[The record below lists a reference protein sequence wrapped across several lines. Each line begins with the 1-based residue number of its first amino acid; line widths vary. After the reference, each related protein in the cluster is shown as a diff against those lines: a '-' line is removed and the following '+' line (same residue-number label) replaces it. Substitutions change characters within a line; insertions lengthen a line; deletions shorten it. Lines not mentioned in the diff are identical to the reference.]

1 MATSED
7 LLVRLDEERRSLD
20 ESGFVREADAGVTR
34 HVSRH
39 RRFGFVTW
47 CALPAAD
54 LAAAIEREIT
64 FFKPHVDQ
72 FEWKTYDHDGSPGLT
87 DALARAGFAAGEPE
101 TVMLADSATVA
112 ALPLTLPEGI
122 VVREAK
128 TPADLVDVVAIENTV
143 WNDDR
148 SSLAEELGAELQAS
162 PDRLRL
168 YIAAHASTPVSC
180 AWIRLNRGSAFA
192 GLWGGSTLAA
202 WRGRGIYRHLL
213 IRRARDA
220 VAAGYPTLYVDASP
234 ASRPILERN
243 GFTRLT
249 GTRPYVYMF

>member
-1 MATSED
+1 MATSEN
-7 LLVRLDEERRSLD
+7 LLARLDEERRSLD
-20 ESGFVREADAGVTR
+20 ESGFVREADPRVTR
-34 HVSRH
+34 HISRH

-47 CALPAAD
+47 SALPAAD
-54 LAAAIEREIT
+54 LTAAIEREIT

-72 FEWKTYDHDGSPGLT
+72 FEWKTYDHDGPPGLT
-87 DALARAGFAAGEPE
+87 DALVRAGFKAGESE
-101 TVMLADSATVA
+101 TAMVADSATVA
-112 ALPLTLPEGI
+112 TLPLTLPEGI
-122 VVREAK
+122 VVRKAK
-128 TPADLVDVVAIENTV
+128 TSADLADVVAIENAV
-143 WNDDR
+143 WNNDR
-148 SSLAEELGAELQAS
+148 SSLAEELGAELRAN
-162 PDRLRL
+162 PDRLHL
-168 YIAAHASTPVSC
+168 YIAADAGTPVSC
-180 AWIRLNRGSAFA
+180 AWVRLNRGSAFA

-234 ASRPILERN
+234 DSRPILERN